1 MEKIFVR
8 TKNGNSYCDT
18 EQGVIIGGEW
28 QEVQETDNIS
38 RKIADGALFKQTKE
52 EAAEFEAEAKA
63 VANASAKKGDKK

>member
-18 EQGVIIGGEW
+18 EQGVIIGSGEW

-52 EAAEFEAEAKA
+52 EAAEFEAKA

>member
-18 EQGVIIGGEW
+18 EQGVIIGGQW

-52 EAAEFEAEAKA
+52 EALINLSCFFFFIHLAKY
-63 VANASAKKGDKK
+63 